1 MNSTQTKQ
9 KKIFYRKPEIK
20 FLYSRLRMYKIHI
33 IKIILIR
40 CKKNN
45 KYVSKCQ
52 TPIHNT
58 NFKP

>member
-20 FLYSRLRMYKIHI
+20 FLYSRLRIYKIHI
-33 IKIILIR
+33 IKIILIIYKK
-40 CKKNN
+40 KKN
-45 KYVSKCQ
+45 VSKCQ

>member
-1 MNSTQTKQ
+1 MNNTQTKQ

-45 KYVSKCQ
+45 SAYKCQ

>member
-1 MNSTQTKQ
+1 MNNTQTKQ

-20 FLYSRLRMYKIHI
+20 FLYSRLQIYKIHI
-33 IKIILIR
+33 IKIILII
-40 CKKNN
+40 CKKN
-45 KYVSKCQ
+45 VSKCQ